1 MAELEGSK
9 GGETMVGIFMKEE
22 SIFNSNKM
30 EINKK
35 FFFKKK
41 KPRVNSCNSCSSVWL
56 KWLQSSGADNLKIRI
71 SKA

>member
-35 FFFKKK
+35 FFF
-41 KPRVNSCNSCSSVWL
+41 
-56 KWLQSSGADNLKIRI
+56 
-71 SKA
+71 

>member
-1 MAELEGSK
+1 MAELEGLK

-35 FFFKKK
+35 FFLLKKSQELILVTVV
-41 KPRVNSCNSCSSVWL
+41 PVC
-56 KWLQSSGADNLKIRI
+56 G
-71 SKA
+71 